1 MYRVV
6 ERATGDDEYAVKV
19 IPKKRGGIDPARIL
33 MRIREEVPALDIY
46 SSVFVT
52 VASKFA
58 CVLFG
63 TF

>member
-1 MYRVV
+1 MV

-33 MRIREEVPALDIY
+33 MRIREEVPALYLY
-46 SSVFVT
+46 SSVSVM
-52 VASKFA
+52 VALEFA
-58 CVLFG
+58 CVPSG